1 MTRFHFGLSQLN
13 DFRKD
18 LGGVAKAAEVLDT
31 AGLGPL
37 ITLSEAETLIHLR
50 PILPLSDGDADA
62 GEDPPILIEDYADEP
77 DSSGAADAGLQE
89 RLAALEGELSIQRG
103 KLTACEVQIEVAT
116 AELLAATVQIE
127 VAIAELTAATVQR
140 MEALETVV
148 TEPACQI
155 AAPAEPLRTGP
166 FDPAEKARA
175 LELHAAGRSN
185 AEIAADLGR
194 SVGGINMVLRRW
206 LQANQK
212 QASGGGSVGLDAPA
226 PPSGEEDA
234 AGLAVADPEP
244 AVPARLDRAGS
255 AEAAPGGVEHQT
267 SGSGDAPQSA
277 PGAAGTRKHPPA
289 SGDPSSR
296 AGGVAAPAAA
306 LVPPPGPP
314 QGGAAKP
321 AKGPAPPADFTVLD
335 RALWRHVVTL
345 PSGAFGPG
353 DDLELV
359 EGLARGRKLAEIA
372 LDLDIDAAAL
382 QSRFHAL
389 TATIRTDR
397 GVVTG
402 DGQPRLLKVLRARVA
417 QISGE
422 PSA

>member
-1 MTRFHFGLSQLN
+1 MTQFHFGA
-13 DFRKD
+13 KD
-18 LGGVAKAAEVLDT
+18 IRGFHRDLEPFVKAAEVLDA
-31 AGLGPL
+31 AGLEPRR
-37 ITLSEAETLIHLR
+37 TLSEAETLVRVR
-50 PILPLSDGDADA
+50 PILPLSHGDACA
-62 GEDPPILIEDYADEP
+62 GDDPPILIEDCADEP
-77 DSSGAADAGLQE
+77 DTAPSPEVELTALIAKATRQG
-89 RLAALEGELSIQRG
+89 LAALQD
-103 KLTACEVQIEVAT
+103 IEVPSCGAD
-116 AELLAATVQIE
+116 AAVTV
-127 VAIAELTAATVQR
+127 
-140 MEALETVV
+140 
-148 TEPACQI
+148 
-155 AAPAEPLRTGP
+155 APAEPLRTGP

-185 AEIAADLGR
+185 AEIAAALGR
-194 SVGGINMVLRRW
+194 SVGAINMVLRRW
-206 LQANQK
+206 LRADHK
-212 QASGGGSVGLDAPA
+212 LASGGGSVGLDAPV

-234 AGLAVADPEP
+234 AGLVATDPEP
-244 AVPARLDRAGS
+244 ADPARLDRAGS

-306 LVPPPGPP
+306 QVPPPVPP
-314 QGGAAKP
+314 QEVAAKP

-353 DDLELV
+353 DDLELA